1 MKSTAHIRSHL
12 LPRNTQTSILC
23 PEVNMGLRAEFQ
35 KRIDKKRQEIEELE
49 TKIREARV
57 YVQAL
62 EDMMRLLPREEL
74 NGQAESTLKPGTAI
88 AKARDAIK
96 AAGRPLHIT
105 DILVAIGRPT
115 DKGNRAAI
123 GGSIA
128 AYVRRSEVFTRPGPN
143 TFGLID
149 TDDLNAANVSRVV
162 GVSEASLPPADF
174 GKD

>member
-1 MKSTAHIRSHL
+1 
-12 LPRNTQTSILC
+12 
-23 PEVNMGLRAEFQ
+23 MGLRAEFQ
-35 KRIDKKRQEIEELE
+35 KRVDKKIQEIEELE

-74 NGQAESTLKPGTAI
+74 NGQPESNLKPGTAI

-105 DILVAIGRPT
+105 DILTALGRPL

-128 AYVRRSEVFTRPGPN
+128 AYVRRGEVFTRPAPN
-143 TFGLID
+143 TFGLMDPD
-149 TDDLNAANVSRVV
+149 TLSSVELSANLSRVV
-162 GVSEASLPPADF
+162 GAVVGLGGNQPPPDF